1 MKHVAIVN
9 NYKIYHNDF
18 KAELYQL
25 LKEHNLEKPTKQ
37 LKETAINNLIDACL
51 LMEESK
57 KCDIH
62 IDESSVHF
70 QFQEIQSHYESHEE
84 FIKDLAESNI
94 SVDKLL
100 ENIGNGLRIKK
111 YIKSQF
117 LDSIDIKPEQIREY
131 YESHK
136 EQLQYPE
143 RARIYHILISNRDP
157 QAFDKLE
164 EVSKK
169 LFDNEDFCDVAND
182 YSECPSAKKS
192 GDLGF
197 ITRGDLVED
206 LENVIFSMKEDQI
219 VGPIPTDFGFHFV
232 KLVEKEEKRIPS
244 CDEIKDSLKKQLEK
258 IAGELEL
265 LYFIRKLRN
274 KAKIEILYDHL

>member
-25 LKEHNLEKPTKQ
+25 LKEHNVEKPTKQ

-51 LMEESK
+51 LMEESN
-57 KCDIH
+57 KCDIQ

-70 QFQEIQSHYESHEE
+70 KFQEIQSHYESHED
-84 FIKDLAESNI
+84 FIKDMAESNI

-111 YIKSQF
+111 YIKRQF
-117 LDSIDIKPEQIREY
+117 LDSVDIKPEQIQEY

-143 RARIYHILISNRDP
+143 RARICHILISNRDP
-157 QAFDKLE
+157 SAFNKLE

-169 LFDNEDFCDVAND
+169 LFEDEDFCDVANN
-182 YSECPSAKKS
+182 YSECPSAKKN

-197 ITRGDLVED
+197 ITRGDLLEE
-206 LENVIFSMKEDQI
+206 LENVIFSLKKDQI
-219 VGPIPTDFGFHFV
+219 AGPIPTDFGYHFV
-232 KLVEKEEKRIPS
+232 KLVEKEEQRTPS
-244 CDEIKDSLKKQLEK
+244 YDEIKDSLKKQLEK
-258 IAGELEL
+258 ITGELEL
-265 LYFIRKLRN
+265 LRFIRKLRN
-274 KAKIEILYDHL
+274 KAKIEIFFDNL

>member
-9 NYKIYHNDF
+9 NFKINQNDY

-25 LKEHNLEKPTKQ
+25 LKEHNVEKPTKQ

-51 LMEESK
+51 LKDESN
-57 KCDIH
+57 KCDIC

-70 QFQEIQSHYESHEE
+70 QFQEIQSRYRSHED

-100 ENIGNGLRIKK
+100 ENIGNGLRIKE
-111 YIKSQF
+111 YIKREF
-117 LDSIDIKPEQIREY
+117 LDSVDIKPERIQDFY
-131 YESHK
+131 DTHK
-136 EQLQYPE
+136 DKLQYPE

-157 QAFDKLE
+157 HAFDKLE

-169 LFDNEDFCDVAND
+169 LYENEDFCSIAND

-197 ITRGDLVED
+197 IKRGDLVEE
-206 LENVIFSMKEDQI
+206 LENVIFSLNKDQ
-219 VGPIPTDFGFHFV
+219 VAGPIPTDFGYHFV
-232 KLVEKEEKRIPS
+232 KLVEKEEKRVPS
-244 CDEIKDSLKKQLEK
+244 YDEIKDSLKKQLEK
-258 IAGELEL
+258 ITGELEL
-265 LYFIRKLRN
+265 LHCIRKLRS
-274 KAKIEILYDHL
+274 KAKIEILYDQL

>member
-1 MKHVAIVN
+1 MKHVAVVN
-9 NYKIYHNDF
+9 NYKIYQNDYR
-18 KAELYQL
+18 AELYQL
-25 LKEHNLEKPTKQ
+25 LKEHKVEKPTKQ

-51 LMEESK
+51 LMEESNK
-57 KCDIH
+57 SDIQV
-62 IDESSVHF
+62 DESSVHF
-70 QFQEIQSHYESHEE
+70 QFQEIQSHYKSHED

-100 ENIGNGLRIKK
+100 ENIGNGLRIKE
-111 YIKSQF
+111 YIKYQF
-117 LDSIDIKPEQIREY
+117 LNSVDIKPEQIQEY

-143 RARIYHILISNRDP
+143 RAHICHILISNRDP

-169 LFDNEDFCDVAND
+169 LYDNEDFCSIAND

-197 ITRGDLVED
+197 IARGDLVEE
-206 LENVIFSMKEDQI
+206 LENVIFSMKKEQI
-219 VGPIPTDFGFHFV
+219 AGPIPTDFGFHFV
-232 KLVEKEEKRIPS
+232 KLVEKEEKRIPPY
-244 CDEIKDSLKKQLEK
+244 DEIRDSLKKQLEK
-258 IAGELEL
+258 ITGELEL
-265 LYFIRKLRN
+265 LHFIRKLRN
-274 KAKIEILYDHL
+274 KAEIEIFYDNL

>member
-9 NYKIYHNDF
+9 NYKIFHADY
-18 KAELYQL
+18 KAELFQL
-25 LKEHNLEKPTKQ
+25 LKEHHVEKPSKQ

-51 LMEESK
+51 LMEESN
-57 KCDIH
+57 KCNIH

-70 QFQEIQSHYESHEE
+70 QFQEIQSQYESHED

-100 ENIGNGLRIKK
+100 ENIGNGLRIKE

-117 LDSIDIKPEQIREY
+117 LDSVDIEPEWIHEY

-143 RARIYHILISNRDP
+143 RARICHILISNRDP
-157 QAFDKLE
+157 EAFSKLE

-169 LFDNEDFCDVAND
+169 LYENEDFCDVANN
-182 YSECPSAKKS
+182 YSECPSAKKN

-197 ITRGDLVED
+197 ITRGDLVEE
-206 LENVIFSMKEDQI
+206 LENVIFSLKKDQI
-219 VGPIPTDFGFHFV
+219 AGPIPTDFGFHFV
-232 KLVEKEEKRIPS
+232 KLIEKEEQRIPS
-244 CDEIKDSLKKQLEK
+244 YDEIKGSLKKQLEK

-265 LYFIRKLRN
+265 LQFIRKLRN
-274 KAKIEILYDHL
+274 KAKIEIFFGDL

>member
-25 LKEHNLEKPTKQ
+25 LKEHNVEKPTKQ

-51 LMEESK
+51 LMEESN
-57 KCDIH
+57 KCDIQ

-70 QFQEIQSHYESHEE
+70 KFQEIQSHYESHED
-84 FIKDLAESNI
+84 FIKDMAESHI

-111 YIKSQF
+111 YIKRQF
-117 LDSIDIKPEQIREY
+117 LDSVDIKPEQIQEY

-143 RARIYHILISNRDP
+143 RARICHILISNRDP
-157 QAFDKLE
+157 SAFNKLE

-169 LFDNEDFCDVAND
+169 LFEDEDFCDVANN
-182 YSECPSAKKS
+182 YSECPSAKKN

-197 ITRGDLVED
+197 ITRGDLLEE
-206 LENVIFSMKEDQI
+206 LENVIFSMKKDQI
-219 VGPIPTDFGFHFV
+219 AGPIPTDFGYHFV
-232 KLVEKEEKRIPS
+232 KLVEREEQRTPS
-244 CDEIKDSLKKQLEK
+244 YDEIKDSLKKQLEK
-258 IAGELEL
+258 ITGELEL
-265 LYFIRKLRN
+265 LRFIRKLRN
-274 KAKIEILYDHL
+274 KAKIEIFFDNL

>member
-9 NYKIYHNDF
+9 NFKINQNDY

-25 LKEHNLEKPTKQ
+25 LKEHNVEKPTKQ

-51 LMEESK
+51 LKDESN
-57 KCDIH
+57 KCDIC

-70 QFQEIQSHYESHEE
+70 QFQEIQSRYGSHED

-100 ENIGNGLRIKK
+100 ENIGNGLRIKE
-111 YIKSQF
+111 YIKREF
-117 LDSIDIKPEQIREY
+117 LDSVDIKPERIQDFY
-131 YESHK
+131 DTHK
-136 EQLQYPE
+136 DKLQYPE

-157 QAFDKLE
+157 HAFDKLE

-169 LFDNEDFCDVAND
+169 LYENEDFCSIAND

-197 ITRGDLVED
+197 IKRGDLVEE
-206 LENVIFSMKEDQI
+206 LENVIFSLNKDQ
-219 VGPIPTDFGFHFV
+219 VAGPIPTDFGFHFV
-232 KLVEKEEKRIPS
+232 KLIEKKEKRIPPF
-244 CDEIKDSLKKQLEK
+244 DEIKDSLRKQLEK
-258 IAGELEL
+258 ITGELEL
-265 LYFIRKLRN
+265 LHCIRKLRS
-274 KAKIEILYDHL
+274 KAEIEILYDQL

>member
-9 NYKIYHNDF
+9 NFKINQNDY

-25 LKEHNLEKPTKQ
+25 LKEHNVEKPTKQ

-51 LMEESK
+51 LKDESN
-57 KCDIH
+57 KCDIC

-70 QFQEIQSHYESHEE
+70 QFQEIQSRYGSHED

-100 ENIGNGLRIKK
+100 ENIGNGLRIKE
-111 YIKSQF
+111 YIKREF
-117 LDSIDIKPEQIREY
+117 LDSVDITPERIQDFY
-131 YESHK
+131 DTHK
-136 EQLQYPE
+136 ERLQYPE

-157 QAFDKLE
+157 HAFDKLE

-169 LFDNEDFCDVAND
+169 LYENEDFCSIAND

-197 ITRGDLVED
+197 IKRGDLVEE
-206 LENVIFSMKEDQI
+206 LENVIFSLNKDQ
-219 VGPIPTDFGFHFV
+219 VAGPIPTDFGFHFV
-232 KLVEKEEKRIPS
+232 KLIEKKEKRIPPF
-244 CDEIKDSLKKQLEK
+244 DEIKDSLRKQLEK
-258 IAGELEL
+258 ITGELEL
-265 LYFIRKLRN
+265 LHCIRKLRS
-274 KAKIEILYDHL
+274 KAEIEILYDQL

>member
-1 MKHVAIVN
+1 MKHVAVVN
-9 NYKIYHNDF
+9 NYKIYQNDYR
-18 KAELYQL
+18 AELYQL
-25 LKEHNLEKPTKQ
+25 LKEHKVEKPTKQ

-51 LMEESK
+51 LMEESNK
-57 KCDIH
+57 SDIQ

-70 QFQEIQSHYESHEE
+70 QFQEIQSHYKSHED

-100 ENIGNGLRIKK
+100 ENIGNGLRIKE
-111 YIKSQF
+111 YIKYQF
-117 LDSIDIKPEQIREY
+117 LNSVDIKPEQIQEY

-143 RARIYHILISNRDP
+143 RAHICHILISNRDP

-169 LFDNEDFCDVAND
+169 LYDNEDFCCIAND

-192 GDLGF
+192 GGFGF
-197 ITRGDLVED
+197 IARGDLVEE
-206 LENVIFSMKEDQI
+206 LENVIFHMKKEQSA
-219 VGPIPTDFGFHFV
+219 GPIQTDFGFHFV
-232 KLVEKEEKRIPS
+232 RLVEKEEKRIPPY
-244 CDEIKDSLKKQLEK
+244 DEIRDSLKKQLEK
-258 IAGELEL
+258 ITGELEL
-265 LYFIRKLRN
+265 LHFIRKLRN
-274 KAKIEILYDHL
+274 KAEIEIFYDNL